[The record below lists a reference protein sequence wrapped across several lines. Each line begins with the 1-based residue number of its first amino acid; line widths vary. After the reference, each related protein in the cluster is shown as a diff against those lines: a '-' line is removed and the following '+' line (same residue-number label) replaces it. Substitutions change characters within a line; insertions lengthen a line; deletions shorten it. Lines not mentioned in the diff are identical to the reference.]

1 MGTAR
6 GHGAVA
12 AQHRPPRCIPSL
24 RVIPWTRPG
33 GPRGVR
39 SDSAVCWCGMGGGA
53 AHVHTWM
60 CVHTRANGCT
70 HTRMCVQRAT
80 APPAPPIQD
89 PHCKPKPKPKPN
101 PPAGSSRDR
110 PAPPPRCPARPRQL
124 STMIC
129 GRRARRRPEQSGGVL
144 KKLGLYE
151 DKDLQLMLQGSLLC
165 KVRSRRAKERLY
177 RLQEDGITVVSER
190 RFGRVP
196 SKHSFSVAHITS
208 VRRGHHSEGLR
219 RYGRAIPEQNCFTIT
234 FEGGRRSLD
243 LGARDEDVV
252 LSWVRGLRTL
262 RGRLQGMSQR
272 ERLEHWIHGMLQRAD
287 KDKDNRM
294 CFQEV
299 QIMLRMANIHMD
311 NAYAH
316 QLFKECDHSGDGRLE
331 DRELEDFCRRLLRR
345 PELEELFGRYSG
357 EDCVL
362 SAEELRD
369 FLKDQ
374 GEEGT
379 LHQACAII
387 CAHEL
392 NEKARQ
398 QELMTLDGFTMYL
411 LSAAGD
417 ILNQEHTQVHQ
428 DMSQPLCHYFISSS
442 HNTYLTRN
450 QIGGTSSTEAYVRA
464 LMMGC
469 RCVEL
474 DCWEGPDGEPLIC
487 HGHAFTSKILFRD
500 VIEAIRDHA
509 FKRSPYPVILS
520 LENHCGVEQQATMA
534 RHMKAILGDM
544 LLTQPLEGQDPSVLP
559 SPEQLKGKVLVK
571 GKKLL
576 ELQREPCG
584 VISILDE
591 EEEEETEDEDR
602 LQAKDA
608 SHVAPELSAMVV
620 YCQATPFPGLAQALQ
635 HPRPYEMSSFS
646 ERKARKLIKE
656 AGPSF
661 VRYTSQ
667 QLSRVY
673 PLGLKMT
680 SSNYNP
686 QEMWNVGCQLV
697 ALNFQTPGYEMDLN
711 TGRFLGNG
719 GCGYVLKPQ
728 FLRSPHSCSPRPLM
742 LRIRVITAQQLPKLN
757 REKLSSIVD
766 PFVRVEIYGVTA
778 DCSKQQTA
786 YRSNNGDPIVV
797 PIPHSAGFNPR
808 WEETLTFQLQ
818 VPELALVRFVVE
830 DHDST
835 SCNDFVGQFTLPLG
849 SMREGYRHVHLLS
862 KDGASLSPATLFVHV
877 TCKRP

>member
-1 MGTAR
+1 MGEGGWLHGRACKHTYTHVCAR
-6 GHGAVA
+6 THVHMA
-12 AQHRPPRCIPSL
+12 AHTHTYVHAILLPPPSDPKSLLQTQPPGSLPVPPRSSPHG
-24 RVIPWTRPG
+24 PG
-33 GPRGVR
+33 
-39 SDSAVCWCGMGGGA
+39 SAG
-53 AHVHTWM
+53 
-60 CVHTRANGCT
+60 R
-70 HTRMCVQRAT
+70 
-80 APPAPPIQD
+80 
-89 PHCKPKPKPKPN
+89 
-101 PPAGSSRDR
+101 
-110 PAPPPRCPARPRQL
+110 L
-124 STMIC
+124 IC
-129 GRRARRRPEQSGGVL
+129 GRRARPRPEQSGGVL
-144 KKLGLYE
+144 KKLGLSE
-151 DKDLQLMLQGSLLC
+151 DEDLQLMLQGSLLL
-165 KVRSRRAKERLY
+165 KVTSRRAKERRY

-190 RFGRVP
+190 RFGRMA
-196 SKHSFSVAHITS
+196 SKHSFSVAHIVS
-208 VRRGHHSEGLR
+208 VHRGHHSEGLR
-219 RYGRAIPEQNCFTIT
+219 RYGCAIPEWNCFTIT
-234 FEGGRRSLD
+234 FEGGRRNLD
-243 LGARDEDVV
+243 LGARDEDVA
-252 LSWVRGLRTL
+252 LRWVRGLRTL
-262 RGRLQGMSQR
+262 RGRLRGMSQR

-331 DRELEDFCRRLLRR
+331 DQELEDFCRRLLRR
-345 PELEELFGRYSG
+345 PELEELFGHYSG

-369 FLKDQ
+369 FLQDQ

-398 QELMTLDGFTMYL
+398 QGLMTLDGFTMYL

-417 ILNQEHTQVHQ
+417 ILNQEHTE
-428 DMSQPLCHYFISSS
+428 
-442 HNTYLTRN
+442 
-450 QIGGTSSTEAYVRA
+450 IGGTSSTEAYVRA

-474 DCWEGPDGEPLIC
+474 DCWEGPDGEPIVC
-487 HGHAFTSKILFRD
+487 HGHTFTSKILFRD
-500 VIEAIRDHA
+500 VIEAIRDCA

-544 LLTQPLEGQDPSVLP
+544 LLTQPLEGQDPGVLP

-571 GKKLL
+571 GKKLP
-576 ELQREPCG
+576 ELQCETCS
-584 VISILDE
+584 VTSIPDE
-591 EEEEETEDEDR
+591 EEEEETEEEDR

-635 HPRPYEMSSFS
+635 QPRPYEMSSFS

-656 AGPSF
+656 AGPTF
-661 VRYTSQ
+661 VHYTSR

-686 QEMWNVGCQLV
+686 QEMWNAGCQLV

-728 FLRSPHSCSPRPLM
+728 FLRSPHSGSPHPLV

-786 YRSNNGDPIVV
+786 YRSNNG
-797 PIPHSAGFNPR
+797 FNPR
-808 WEETLTFQLQ
+808 WEETLTFQLR

-849 SMREGYRHVHLLS
+849 SMREGYRHIHLLS
-862 KDGASLSPATLFVHV
+862 KDGASLAPATLFVHV

>member
-1 MGTAR
+1 
-6 GHGAVA
+6 
-12 AQHRPPRCIPSL
+12 
-24 RVIPWTRPG
+24 
-33 GPRGVR
+33 
-39 SDSAVCWCGMGGGA
+39 
-53 AHVHTWM
+53 
-60 CVHTRANGCT
+60 
-70 HTRMCVQRAT
+70 
-80 APPAPPIQD
+80 
-89 PHCKPKPKPKPN
+89 
-101 PPAGSSRDR
+101 
-110 PAPPPRCPARPRQL
+110 
-124 STMIC
+124 MIC
-129 GRRARRRPEQSGGVL
+129 GRRARPRPEQSGGVL
-144 KKLGLYE
+144 KKLGLSE
-151 DKDLQLMLQGSLLC
+151 DEDLQLMLQGSLLL
-165 KVRSRRAKERLY
+165 KVTPRRAKERRY
-177 RLQEDGITVVSER
+177 RLQEDGVTVVSER
-190 RFGRVP
+190 RFGRMA
-196 SKHSFSVAHITS
+196 SKHSFSVAHIVS
-208 VRRGHHSEGLR
+208 VHRGHHSEGLR
-219 RYGRAIPEQNCFTIT
+219 RYGCAIPEWNCFTIA
-234 FEGGRRSLD
+234 FEGGRRNLD
-243 LGARDEDVV
+243 LGARDEDVA
-252 LSWVRGLRTL
+252 LRWVRGLRTL
-262 RGRLQGMSQR
+262 RGRLRGMSQR

-331 DRELEDFCRRLLRR
+331 DRELEDFCRQLLRR
-345 PELEELFGRYSG
+345 PELEELFGLYSG

-369 FLKDQ
+369 FLQDQ

-398 QELMTLDGFTMYL
+398 QGLMTLDGFTMYL

-450 QIGGTSSTEAYVRA
+450 QIGGTSSTEAYARA

-474 DCWEGPDGEPLIC
+474 DCWEGPDGEPIVC
-487 HGHAFTSKILFRD
+487 HGHMFTSKILFRD
-500 VIEAIRDHA
+500 VIEAVRDYA

-520 LENHCGVEQQATMA
+520 LENHCGVQQQATMA

-544 LLTQPLEGQDPSVLP
+544 LLTKPLEGQDPSVLP

-571 GKKLL
+571 GKKLP
-576 ELQREPCG
+576 ELQSETCS
-584 VISILDE
+584 VTSILDE
-591 EEEEETEDEDR
+591 EEEEETEEEDR

-635 HPRPYEMSSFS
+635 QPRPYEMSSFS

-656 AGPSF
+656 AGPTF
-661 VRYTSQ
+661 VRYTSR

-686 QEMWNVGCQLV
+686 QEMWNAGCQLV

-728 FLRSPHSCSPRPLM
+728 FLLNPHSSSPHPLV

-786 YRSNNGDPIVV
+786 YRSNNG
-797 PIPHSAGFNPR
+797 FNPR
-808 WEETLTFQLQ
+808 WEETLTFQLR

-849 SMREGYRHVHLLS
+849 SMREGYRHIHLLS
-862 KDGASLSPATLFVHV
+862 KDGASLAPATLFVHV